1 MKQVLKL
8 TTAVIAIG
16 TIAFLSACNNNAST
30 KKTTGTDT
38 VAQTTGEHAHQYRC
52 PMNCEKGKTY
62 DKEGTCPVCGMKLEH
77 FDGVDNG
84 LTYKMEFAA
93 APAQV
98 ETGKAAVLTFTP
110 KVAGKESEAVALDV
124 QHEKKI
130 HLIVV
135 SNDLSYFEHIHPDYQ
150 ADGSYK
156 IIVLENNKSYSNG
169 PGKNETRFANG
180 GDYTLFADYLPSGGS
195 HQVEKIAVNVKG
207 TTRTPVTYNAN
218 KLTGTSD
225 NFTVNLQ
232 TTGGKLITG
241 AQMHI
246 AGELTQNGKAVDVN
260 TLENYLG
267 AKAHMVV
274 VSLNDKEYLHVHP
287 DVSVGK
293 FDLHTTFKKPG
304 IYRGWI
310 QFQSAGKV
318 HTVDFV
324 MDVKEG
330 TADDIKKATEGHDE
344 KEAGHEEH

>member
-8 TTAVIAIG
+8 MTAFIAICVI
-16 TIAFLSACNNNAST
+16 TFFAACNNSAST
-30 KKTTGTDT
+30 EKTTATDST
-38 VAQTTGEHAHQYRC
+38 EQTDGEHSHQYRC

-62 DKEGTCPVCGMKLEH
+62 DKEGTCPVCGMQLEH

-93 APAQV
+93 VPGQV
-98 ETGKAAVLTFTP
+98 EAGKANVLTFTP
-110 KVAGKESEAVALDV
+110 KVAGKETEAVALDV

-156 IIVLENNKSYSNG
+156 ITVLENSKSYSNG
-169 PGKNETRFANG
+169 TGKNETRFAIG

-195 HQVEKIAVNVKG
+195 HQVEKISVNVKG
-207 TTRTPVTYNAN
+207 TAKAPVTYNAN
-218 KLTGTSD
+218 KLTATSD
-225 NFTVNLQ
+225 NFTVALQ
-232 TTGGKLITG
+232 ISGGKLITG

-246 AGELTQNGKAVDVN
+246 EGELTQNGKAVDVN

-287 DVSVGK
+287 DVSAGK
-293 FDLHTTFKKPG
+293 FDLNTTFKKPG

-330 TADDIKKATEGHDE
+330 TADEIKKATEVRDA
-344 KEAGHEEH
+344 K

>member
-8 TTAVIAIG
+8 STAIIIIA
-16 TIAFLSACNNNAST
+16 TITFLSACNNNAST
-30 KKTTGTDT
+30 EKITATDST
-38 VAQTTGEHAHQYRC
+38 AQTTGEHAHQYRC

-62 DKEGTCPVCGMKLEH
+62 DKEGNCPVCGMKLEH

-84 LTYKMEFAA
+84 LTYKMEFAS
-93 APAQV
+93 APGQV
-98 ETGKAAVLTFTP
+98 EAGKAAVLTFTP
-110 KVAGKESEAVALDV
+110 KAAGKESEAVALDV

-156 IIVLENNKSYSNG
+156 ITVLENSKSYSNG

-195 HQVEKIAVNVKG
+195 HQVEKIPVNIKG
-207 TTRTPVTYNAN
+207 TTKAPVTYNAN
-218 KLTGTSD
+218 KLKGTSG
-225 NFTVNLQ
+225 NFTVTLQ

-246 AGELTQNGKAVDVN
+246 AGELTQNGKSVDVN

-287 DVSVGK
+287 DVSAGK

-330 TADDIKKATEGHDE
+330 TAKDIKNATEGHDE
-344 KEAGHEEH
+344 KEGGHDGH

>member
-8 TTAVIAIG
+8 MTAFIAICVI
-16 TIAFLSACNNNAST
+16 TFFAACNNSAST
-30 KKTTGTDT
+30 EKTTAIDST
-38 VAQTTGEHAHQYRC
+38 AQTAGEHAHQYRC

-62 DKEGTCPVCGMKLEH
+62 DKEGTCPVCGMQLEH

-93 APAQV
+93 VPRQV
-98 ETGKAAVLTFTP
+98 EASKANVLTFTP
-110 KVAGKESEAVALDV
+110 KVAGKETEAVALDV

-156 IIVLENNKSYSNG
+156 ITVLENSKSYSNG

-195 HQVEKIAVNVKG
+195 HQVEKIPVNVKG
-207 TTRTPVTYNAN
+207 TAKAPVTYNAN
-218 KLTGTSD
+218 KLTATSD
-225 NFTVNLQ
+225 NFTVTLQ
-232 TTGGKLITG
+232 ISGGKLITG

-246 AGELTQNGKAVDVN
+246 EGELTQNGKAVDVN

-287 DVSVGK
+287 DVSAGK
-293 FDLHTTFKKPG
+293 FDLNTTFKKPG

-330 TADDIKKATEGHDE
+330 TADEIKKATEVRDA
-344 KEAGHEEH
+344 K